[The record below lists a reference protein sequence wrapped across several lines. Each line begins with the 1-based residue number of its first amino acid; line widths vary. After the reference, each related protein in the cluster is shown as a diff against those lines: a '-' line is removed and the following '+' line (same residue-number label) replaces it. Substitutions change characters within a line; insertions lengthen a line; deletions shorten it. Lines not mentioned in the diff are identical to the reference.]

1 MHRKQRR
8 TLRRSFD
15 WIREHPGATNLDVPT
30 DLIDQWIFE
39 DDDEDPKPMG
49 FFMSVF
55 TFGFL
60 QQEVLADGFPPEQSR
75 SVPVSRLLEC
85 FGVWQLKL
93 GLAEIHR
100 RTEMRLEPSAL
111 FAFPDG
117 EELRYRLGTS
127 TNNPGPA
134 PVSPEQ

>member
-8 TLRRSFD
+8 TLCRSLA

-30 DLIDQWIFE
+30 DLIEQWIFE
-39 DDDEDPKPMG
+39 DDEDDPKPAG

-60 QQEVLADGFPPEQSR
+60 QQEVLADGLPPEQSR
-75 SVPVSRLLEC
+75 SVSVSRLLEC
-85 FGVWQLKL
+85 FGIWQLKL
-93 GLAEIHR
+93 AVAELHR

-117 EELRYRLGTS
+117 EEVRYRLGTR
-127 TNNPGPA
+127 TNTPGPA
-134 PVSPEQ
+134 AVSPKE